1 MRRLS
6 LAVLA
11 LVLAPL
17 AAAPSAAQSAAL
29 DTVRAQPLD
38 GGKMWLF
45 EDPPTDYLQQRY
57 GFTPDAAWYERARLA
72 ALRMPGCS
80 ASFVSPRG
88 LMATNHHC
96 AQGHVVQ
103 VDRGGENLLDNGFY
117 ARSQADERRVEGMFV
132 DQMVAIEDV
141 TAEILAAV
149 DAAGPD
155 RADDAIEAATLVVT
169 SRLLAARGVSAPAS
183 EEAADAAPYVVQVV
197 PLYNGGRYSA
207 YTFRRYHDVRL
218 VMAPEA
224 RLGYFGG
231 DYDNFTYPRYAADFA
246 FYRVYDE
253 GEPVET
259 EHFFPLATDGV
270 EEGSLVFVVGNPG
283 STSRGLTVAQL
294 EYLRD
299 VQLPAQLAFFESRIA
314 TLNAYLAS
322 GEAPNPDAVRSQI
335 FSLSNSQ
342 KATAGRLRGLRDPY
356 IIARRSAAERDFT
369 GRSQAAR
376 TLVGQQAALQARRR
390 ETAAAASAFSTLFNP
405 RFGSATLRR
414 ARALSAGQPAGEI
427 ASLPPPL
434 ERGYLA
440 AELDGLRAYYEASGR
455 PVPAALAGASAEGA
469 ADALLAASVLDT
481 ETTAP
486 AADPAVALVRAIT
499 PDMDAFVAASR
510 AQGAEASALAR
521 QIGRARFETYGAAVP
536 PDATFSLRFTDGVV
550 SGYPYNGTQA
560 PALTTL
566 YGLFDRHHSY
576 CVAGDGA
583 GYDTQEGPG
592 GCDWELP
599 QRWLDAEGR
608 LDLSTPVN
616 FTSTSDTIGG
626 NSGSPVVDR
635 NLRLVGLNFDRT
647 IEGLVRDYLYAPE
660 RGRNVM
666 VDARL
671 IVEALRTVYG
681 LPALADELT
690 GARP

>member
-1 MRRLS
+1 MRRL
-6 LAVLA
+6 LLVALA

-17 AAAPSAAQSAAL
+17 AASPALAQSAEL

-80 ASFVSPRG
+80 ASFVSPMG

-96 AQGHVVQ
+96 AQGSVVQ

-117 ARSQADERRVEGMFV
+117 ARSQAEERQVPGLYV
-132 DQMVAIEDV
+132 DQMIAIADV
-141 TAEILAAV
+141 TDEVRAAA
-149 DAAGPD
+149 DAAGAD
-155 RADDAIEAATLVVT
+155 RTDAAIEAATTLVT
-169 SRLLAARGVSAPAS
+169 ARLLAAQNETSTDPETARF
-183 EEAADAAPYVVQVV
+183 VVQVV

-218 VMAPEA
+218 AMAPEA

-246 FYRVYDE
+246 FFRVYDE
-253 GEPVET
+253 GRPVET
-259 EHFFPLATDGV
+259 EHFFPLATEGV

-294 EYLRD
+294 EFLRD
-299 VQLPAQLAFFESRIA
+299 VQLPSQLAFYDSRIA

-322 GEAPNPDAVRSQI
+322 GDAPNPDAVRSQI
-335 FSLSNSQ
+335 FGLANAQ
-342 KATAGRLRGLRDPY
+342 KATEGRLRGLRDPY

-369 GRSQAAR
+369 TRSASAR

-390 ETAAAASAFSTLFNP
+390 DMADAATAFSTLFNP

-414 ARALSAGQPAGEI
+414 ARAVSMGQPTDEI
-427 ASLPPPL
+427 ASLAPMI

-440 AELDGLRAYYEASGR
+440 AELDGLRAYYGASGR
-455 PVPAALAGASAEGA
+455 TMPPALAGASSEAA
-469 ADALLAASVLDT
+469 ADALLAASALDT
-481 ETTAP
+481 ATMAP
-486 AADPAVALVRAIT
+486 MSDPAVSLVQAIM
-499 PDMDAFVAASR
+499 PDVDAFVAASR
-510 AQGAEASALAR
+510 AQGTEATALAR
-521 QIGRARFETYGAAVP
+521 QIGRARFETYGASVP

-550 SGYPYNGTQA
+550 TGYPYNGTEA

-566 YGLFDRHHSY
+566 FGLFDRHHSY

-583 GYDTQEGPG
+583 GYDTEEGPG

-599 QRWLDAEGR
+599 QRWLDAEQR

-666 VDARL
+666 VDTRL
-671 IVEALRTVYG
+671 IIEALRTVYG

-690 GARP
+690 MGRP

>member
-1 MRRLS
+1 MRRLLLAA
-6 LAVLA
+6 LAV
-11 LVLAPL
+11 VLAPL

-45 EDPPTDYLQQRY
+45 EDPPTAYLQERY

-80 ASFVSPRG
+80 ASFVSPHG

-103 VDRGGENLLDNGFY
+103 VDRGGENLLDNGFA
-117 ARSQADERRVEGMFV
+117 ARSRAEERRVDGMYV

-141 TAEILAAV
+141 TAEILAAT
-149 DAAGPD
+149 DAAGAD
-155 RADDAIEAATLVVT
+155 RADDAIEAATAIVT
-169 SRLLAARGVSAPAS
+169 ARLLAARGVAAPTS
-183 EEAADAAPYVVQVV
+183 EAEEDAAPYVVQVV

-218 VMAPEA
+218 VMAPEG

-246 FYRVYDE
+246 FYRVYGDD
-253 GEPVET
+253 GQPVASP
-259 EHFFPLATDGV
+259 HHFPLSTEGV

-299 VQLPAQLAFFESRIA
+299 VGLPAQVAFLDSRIA
-314 TLNAYLAS
+314 ALRAYLAS
-322 GEAPNPDAVRSQI
+322 GDAPNPDAVRSQI
-335 FSLSNSQ
+335 FGLSNSH
-342 KATAGRLRGLRDPY
+342 KATAGRLRGLRNDY
-356 IIARRSAAERDFT
+356 IIARRAAAERDFT
-369 GRSQAAR
+369 SRSPAAAG
-376 TLVGQQAALQARRR
+376 LVAEQAALQSRRR
-390 ETAAAASAFSTLFNP
+390 ASADAMRAFGFLYNP

-414 ARALSAGQPAGEI
+414 ARAIAAGQPTAEI
-427 ASLPPPL
+427 QNLPPML
-434 ERGYLA
+434 ERAYLD
-440 AELDGLRAYYEASGR
+440 AELAGLRTYYAGR
-455 PVPAALAGASAEGA
+455 APAIPAT
-469 ADALLAASVLDT
+469 DALLASSALDT
-481 ETTAP
+481 GSTAGD
-486 AADPAVALVRAIT
+486 ADPAVALVRAIT
-499 PDMDAFVAASR
+499 PDFDRLVAENR
-510 AQGAEASALAR
+510 AQGAEATALAR
-521 QIGRARFETYGAAVP
+521 RLGRARFETYGAAVP

-550 SGYPYNGTQA
+550 SGYPYNGTEA

-566 YGLFDRHHSY
+566 FGMYDRHHSY

-583 GYDTQEGPG
+583 AYDTQDGPG

-599 QRWLDAEGR
+599 QRWLDAEQR
-608 LDLSTPVN
+608 VDLSTPVN

-635 NLRLVGLNFDRT
+635 HLRLVGLNFDRT
-647 IEGLVRDYLYAPE
+647 VEGLVRDYLYAPE
-660 RGRNVM
+660 HGRNVM

-671 IVEALRTVYG
+671 IIEALRTVYG

-690 GARP
+690 TGRM